1 MTWTEVADLGS
12 PIVLVPVGSYEQHG
26 PHLPLDTDARIANAV
41 ATRAA
46 DRLGAVLGPTVTVT
60 ASGEHRGFPGTLSI
74 GTTTTADT
82 FVEISRS
89 ATWARA
95 VVFVN
100 GHGGNAEAVARA
112 TAVLSAERPHLFWSP
127 APTVDDDAHAG
138 LTETSVLLHLDPSAV
153 RLDRLEAG
161 NVETLVA
168 LADRLRNTGVIGVS
182 ANGILGDPR
191 RASAEHGATIV
202 ARWVDDLVRSV
213 TTASSTWPS
222 S

>member
-26 PHLPLDTDARIANAV
+26 PHLPLDTDARIATAI
-41 ATRAA
+41 ASRAA
-46 DRLGAVLGPTVTVT
+46 ERLDAVLGPTLTVT

-74 GTTTTADT
+74 GTAATTDT
-82 FVEISRS
+82 FVEIARS

-100 GHGGNAEAVARA
+100 GHGGNADAVARA

-127 APTVDDDAHAG
+127 SAAPDDDAHAG
-138 LTETSVLLHLDPSAV
+138 LTETSVLLHLDPTVV

-161 NVETLVA
+161 NIETLLA
-168 LADRLRNTGVIGVS
+168 LADRLRSTGVIGVS
-182 ANGILGDPR
+182 PNGILGDPR

-202 ARWVDDLVRSV
+202 ERWVDDLVHRV
-213 TTASSTWPS
+213 HVASSSWPNS
-222 S
+222 